1 MKDITIAC
9 PACGHAEAVRED
21 DVPAGPI
28 DVDCPQCHGSFTF
41 TREAVAALPKPDN
54 STGPPA
60 PPRATTAPPK
70 AGPGHSVSPPRT
82 MTAPRPGR
90 GRRVLVVVG
99 AAVCGVMV
107 LGGAWMYAF
116 KLTPIVADKL
126 LIAAVFSKVPPVQR
140 AAIQALRDYPT
151 RHAAIALVL
160 FINLKNLQEVEDP
173 RKPWTPEE
181 KAQKR
186 QERLR
191 DLKLAERATET
202 LCLLT
207 GQSFGTYFK
216 LEKYGH
222 SWGSLGEDKW
232 PTVLWNVD
240 TWAVQA
246 FGPGGLPMLPGSFG
260 APPQPADAPGGG
272 QAR

>member
-1 MKDITIAC
+1 MPPRPRRHRRAW
-9 PACGHAEAVRED
+9 
-21 DVPAGPI
+21 PI
-28 DVDCPQCHGSFTF
+28 
-41 TREAVAALPKPDN
+41 VAA
-54 STGPPA
+54 
-60 PPRATTAPPK
+60 
-70 AGPGHSVSPPRT
+70 V
-82 MTAPRPGR
+82 
-90 GRRVLVVVG
+90 
-99 AAVCGVMV
+99 VCGLMV
-107 LGGAWMYAF
+107 LGGAWMYMF
-116 KLTPIVADKL
+116 KLTPIVAEKL
-126 LIAAVFSKVPPVQR
+126 LIVALFSKVPPVQR

-151 RHAAIALVL
+151 KHAAIALVL

-173 RKPWTPEE
+173 KKPWTPEE

-186 QERLR
+186 QERVR

-207 GQSFGTYFK
+207 GQSFGTYFT

-222 SWGSLGEDKW
+222 SWGSLSEERW
-232 PTVLWNVD
+232 PTVLWQID

>member
-1 MKDITIAC
+1 MQDITIAC
-9 PACGHAEAVRED
+9 PACGHSEDVRED
-21 DVPAGPI
+21 DVPAGSI
-28 DVDCPQCHGSFTF
+28 DVDCPQCHGTFTF
-41 TREAVAALPKPDN
+41 TRETVAPPPRPGI
-54 STGPPA
+54 STVPPA
-60 PPRATTAPPK
+60 PRLKVPVPK
-70 AGPGHSVSPPRT
+70 PARGHPVSPPRT
-82 MTAPRPGR
+82 ETAPHPRRHRR
-90 GRRVLVVVG
+90 GWPIIVGVL
-99 AAVCGVMV
+99 CGLML
-107 LGGAWMYAF
+107 LGGAWMHVF
-116 KLTPIVADKL
+116 KLTPIVAEKL
-126 LIAAVFSKVPPVQR
+126 LIAALFSKVPPVQR
-140 AAIQALRDYPT
+140 VAIQALRDYPT

-160 FINLKNLQEVEDP
+160 FINLKNLQEMEDP
-173 RKPWTPEE
+173 KRPWTPEE

-186 QERLR
+186 QQHLR

-222 SWGSLGEDKW
+222 SWGSLSEDKW

-246 FGPGGLPMLPGSFG
+246 FGRGNLPILPGFFG
-260 APPQPADAPGGG
+260 APPQPGDAPAGG